1 MKFEDLKQAVLADLE
16 NVGLQEE
23 DLNSAKAAVEN
34 SKNFGELAEVLCD
47 ELGLESLDWFETGE
61 FGEFD
66 GRTVETWLLSV
77 ICSMIK

>member
-34 SKNFGELAEVLCD
+34 SKNFGELAEMLCD
-47 ELGLESLDWFETGE
+47 KLELESLGDH
-61 FGEFD
+61 GEFD